1 MTAMAATRSSAQ
13 NRFLHALLRD
23 IAAQAEWAGA
33 RRSADVWK
41 RLLLAAWLRARGEY
55 VELLPAVDGEGIDI
69 VYHRTS
75 KLSPAECSE
84 MCEWILAWCAH
95 RSIAVRESEVS
106 A

>member
-1 MTAMAATRSSAQ
+1 MTATSTTRSSAQ

-55 VELLPAVDGEGIDI
+55 VEVLPAVDGDGIDI

-75 KLSPAECSE
+75 NLTTAECAE

-95 RSIAVRESEVS
+95 RSITIRASEV
-106 A
+106 AA